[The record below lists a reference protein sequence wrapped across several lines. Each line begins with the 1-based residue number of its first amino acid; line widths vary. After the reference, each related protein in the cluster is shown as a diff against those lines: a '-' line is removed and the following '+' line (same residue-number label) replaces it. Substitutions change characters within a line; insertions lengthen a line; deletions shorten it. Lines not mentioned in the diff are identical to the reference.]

1 MGDASSSGLHEME
14 TRLTA
19 IHTTGGE
26 TWLEFESTPFYPGGG
41 GQPCDTGMVSGE
53 GFSAPITEAARR
65 GGIILHRTE
74 KANGTPLV
82 GMRVRLAIDSER
94 RSRLSR
100 MHTAE
105 HILFRSLELIL
116 RKKNVKLSLS
126 KISLGTE
133 RSLLVVE
140 SPLITW
146 EDVFEAETLANGI
159 IRKDAHVRSHRMSK
173 EELRAFSEGKA
184 VRINE
189 TRIPGDSVTIVE
201 VEGFDHSACTG
212 THVRSAGEV
221 GLLLVTGLNRARG
234 RYELTFVA
242 DALPEAL
249 SLARQA
255 RNLAARLQVP
265 LEGVQARVE
274 SMLSGRDAL
283 VERVRQLSL
292 EQARE
297 ASSEV
302 LRGITLVSAEVDAME
317 QRQLTERAD
326 SLLAARSVV
335 CLVNRTAKNAQVLLI
350 ASKDLNTD
358 IPGLLAR
365 IVEPLGGRGGGRGL
379 VGMAG
384 CPLENAGKVIP
395 SLREALRE
403 RTWSA

>member
-1 MGDASSSGLHEME
+1 MGDASSSGLHEVE
-14 TRLTA
+14 THLTA
-19 IHTTGGE
+19 VHAAGGE

-41 GQPCDTGMVSGE
+41 GQPCDTGTVSGE
-53 GFSAPITEAARR
+53 GFSAGIAEAVRR

-74 KANGTPLV
+74 KASGTPLE
-82 GMRVRLAIDSER
+82 GMSVRLAIDSAR
-94 RSRLSR
+94 RGLLSR

-105 HILFRSLELIL
+105 HILFRSLELVL
-116 RKKNVKLSLS
+116 RKKGIPLTLS
-126 KISLGTE
+126 KIGLGTE

-140 SPLITW
+140 SPLIAW
-146 EDVFEAETLANGI
+146 EDVFEAEALANGI
-159 IRKDAHVRSHRMSK
+159 IRDDAPVRSHEMGK
-173 EELRAFSEGKA
+173 QELAAFSEGKD

-189 TRIPGDSVTIVE
+189 GRIAGDEVTVIE

-212 THVRSAGEV
+212 THMRSAGEV
-221 GLLLVTGLNRARG
+221 GLVLVTGLNRARG

-255 RNLAARLQVP
+255 RILAARLQVP

-274 SMLSGRDAL
+274 SVLSAHESL

-292 EQARE
+292 HQASEAARE
-297 ASSEV
+297 EI
-302 LRGITLVSAEVDAME
+302 RGITLLSAETDSLE

-326 SLLAARSVV
+326 SILRERGGACVV
-335 CLVNRTAKNAQVLLI
+335 CLVNRTAKNAQVLLM

-365 IVEPLGGRGGGRGL
+365 IVEPLGGRGGGRGQ
-379 VGMAG
+379 VAMAG
-384 CPLENAGKVIP
+384 CPLEHAGKVIP
-395 SLREALRE
+395 SLREALLR
-403 RTWSA
+403 RT

>member
-1 MGDASSSGLHEME
+1 MGDTGSSGLHETE
-14 TRLTA
+14 TRIAA
-19 IHTTGGE
+19 IHAAGGE
-26 TWLEFESTPFYPGGG
+26 IWFECESTPFYPGGG
-41 GQPCDTGMVSGE
+41 GQPCDTGTVSGE
-53 GFSAPITEAARR
+53 GFSAAIAEAARR
-65 GGIILHRTE
+65 DGTILHRIE
-74 KANGTPLV
+74 KASGTPLR

-105 HILFRSLELIL
+105 HILFRSLEIVL
-116 RKKNVKLSLS
+116 RKKDIKLTLS

-140 SPLITW
+140 CPLIAW

-159 IRKDAHVRSHRMSK
+159 IGKDAHVRSHGMTK
-173 EELRAFSEGKA
+173 EELRAFSEGKD

-189 TRIPGDSVTIVE
+189 ARIPGDAVTIVE
-201 VEGFDHSACTG
+201 VEGFDYSACTG

-221 GLLLVTGLNRARG
+221 GLLLITGLNRARG
-234 RYELTFVA
+234 RYELTLVA

-255 RNLAARLQVP
+255 RTLAARLQVP

-274 SMLSGRDAL
+274 SVLSERDTL

-292 EQARE
+292 GQARE
-297 ASSEV
+297 VSSEK
-302 LRGITLVSAEVDAME
+302 LGGLTLVSAEVDAME
-317 QRQLTERAD
+317 QRQLAERAD
-326 SLLAARSVV
+326 SLLVARSVV
-335 CLVNRTAKNAQVLLI
+335 CLVNRTAKNAQVMLM
-350 ASKDLNTD
+350 ASKDLNID
-358 IPGLLAR
+358 IPGILAR
-365 IVEPLGGRGGGRGL
+365 VMEPLGGRGGGRGL

-384 CPLENAGKVIP
+384 CPLESAGKVIP